1 MTDATLPPVY
11 RQRDLVSFISGRFLS
26 TVAMQVQSV
35 AIGWQIYNIANTP
48 LALGLVG
55 ACQFLPMFLLTLPAG
70 EISDRYDQRKVY
82 AIALAMQ
89 GICSAIFMVL
99 SLKTP
104 HNTML
109 FYATLV
115 LFGAAR
121 GFSAPSGS
129 SLLAFLVPQ
138 EKLARSIAVNS
149 SVFTTA
155 VIAGPAL
162 GGLLFLIGP
171 MATYGL
177 CMAGFVVAAALM
189 MTLGG
194 RQSDRSLGDA
204 SRFERVAEGV
214 RFVWQRP
221 VVLGAISLDL
231 FAVLLGGAVALLPV
245 YARDILHVGPLGL
258 GALRS
263 APAVG
268 AAITALLIARRPI
281 ERHAGVSMFA
291 CVAIF
296 GIATIVFGLSK
307 SFTISLIALAVT
319 GASDMVSVFVRTALI
334 NFATPDA
341 MRGRVGAVNMLFI
354 GASNELGEFESG
366 FTAAWFGTVPAV
378 IVGGLGTLGVVTLW
392 MWLFPPLR
400 DVDKLT
406 DVAVRA

>member
-104 HNTML
+104 HNTTL

-177 CMAGFVVAAALM
+177 CMAGFFVAAALM

-194 RQSDRSLGDA
+194 RQTDRSLGDA

-296 GIATIVFGLSK
+296 GIATIVFGLSR
-307 SFTISLIALAVT
+307 SFAVSLIALAAT

-378 IVGGLGTLGVVTLW
+378 IVGGLGTLGVVALW

>member
-1 MTDATLPPVY
+1 MGV
-11 RQRDLVSFISGRFLS
+11 
-26 TVAMQVQSV
+26 
-35 AIGWQIYNIANTP
+35 
-48 LALGLVG
+48 
-55 ACQFLPMFLLTLPAG
+55 CQFLPMFLLTLPAG

-99 SLKTP
+99 SLRTP
-104 HNTML
+104 HNTTL

-138 EKLARSIAVNS
+138 EKLARSIAINS

-177 CMAGFVVAAALM
+177 CMTGFFVAASLM
-189 MTLGG
+189 ETLGG
-194 RQSDRSLGDA
+194 RQTDRSRGDA

-296 GIATIVFGLSK
+296 GIATIVFGLSR
-307 SFTISLIALAVT
+307 SFAISLIALAVT

-341 MRGRVGAVNMLFI
+341 MRGRVGAVNAEHALHR
-354 GASNELGEFESG
+354 GVEQASVRFRSG
-366 FTAAWFGTVPAV
+366 FTAAWFGHRSRRHRRRAWHPWRR
-378 IVGGLGTLGVVTLW
+378 GGL
-392 MWLFPPLR
+392 
-400 DVDKLT
+400 
-406 DVAVRA
+406 DVAVPAAPRRGQAHRRRRQGVTVPVTEACAIAERASIAWTSVAFASATIDTPAIGMAQIVKT

>member
-1 MTDATLPPVY
+1 MTDAASPSLY
-11 RQRDLVSFISGRFLS
+11 RRRDLVSFISGRFLS

-70 EISDRYDQRKVY
+70 EISDRYDQRRVY
-82 AIALAMQ
+82 AVALAMQ
-89 GICSAIFMVL
+89 GICSAIFMLL
-99 SLKTP
+99 SLRAP
-104 HNTML
+104 HNTLL
-109 FYATLV
+109 FYMTLV

-121 GFSAPSGS
+121 GFSAPAGS
-129 SLLAFLVPQ
+129 SLLAFLVPR
-138 EKLARSIAVNS
+138 ESLARSIAINS

-162 GGLLFLIGP
+162 GGLLFLVGP

-177 CMAGFVVAAALM
+177 CMTGFFIAGALM

-194 RQSDRSLGDA
+194 RQPDRSHGGV

-268 AAITALLIARRPI
+268 AAVTALLLARKPI

-296 GIATIVFGLSK
+296 GIATIVFGLST
-307 SFTISLIALAVT
+307 SFAVSLVALAVT
-319 GASDMVSVFVRTALI
+319 GASDMISVFIRTALI

-378 IVGGLGTLGVVTLW
+378 IVGGLGTLGVVVLW